1 MSLDVIIKDKVFL
14 DLIDPEQNYVQVASG
29 LMLGEGPIWHSK
41 LKSFIFNDVPN
52 SKTCIYNERDG
63 VRLLFE
69 NGRKGNG
76 NCLDRNGRI
85 IMCEHWTSQLAS
97 WSMDGTDRQVL
108 ASEYEGVEL
117 NSPNDV
123 VERSDGL
130 LYFTDPIYGRGTKP
144 ACNPR
149 PIPSDRRPV
158 YMLNPDTGELRIA
171 AENFENP
178 NGLCFSPDEKILYV
192 ADSPTYRIMA
202 FDVADDGTLS
212 NERLICV
219 TEGEG
224 GPPDGLKC
232 DAFGNLVVA
241 AQRGLHWIAPDG
253 HYLGVIIEPERLL
266 NFCFG
271 GEDGKTVFLA
281 CAEGAYLIRAKIAG
295 CAIPLKKGDI
305 HG

>member
-1 MSLDVIIKDKVFL
+1 MPLEVIVRDERFY
-14 DLIDPEQNYVQVASG
+14 DLFDPNQEYQKIASG
-29 LMLGEGPIWHSK
+29 LLLGEGPFWHDE

-52 SKTCIYNERDG
+52 SNTYCYSTESG
-63 VRLLFE
+63 LRLLFH

-76 NCLDRNGRI
+76 NCLDRYGRI
-85 IMCEHWTSQLAS
+85 IMCEHWTSELSS
-97 WSMDGTDRQVL
+97 WNIDGTDRKVL
-108 ASEYEGVEL
+108 ASSYDGIEL

-130 LYFTDPIYGRGTKP
+130 IYFTDPIYGRGTKP

-149 PIPSDRRPV
+149 PIPSSRRPV
-158 YMLNPDTGELRIA
+158 YLLNQDTGELRIV

-192 ADSPTYRIMA
+192 ADSPTYRITA
-202 FDVADDGTLS
+202 YDVAADGSLS
-212 NERLICV
+212 NERLVCV

-232 DAFGNLVVA
+232 DAQGNLVVA
-241 AQRGLHWIAPDG
+241 AQCGLHWITPEG
-253 HYLGVIIEPERLL
+253 KYLGVIIEPERLL

-271 GEDGKTVFLA
+271 GEDGRTLLFA
-281 CAEGAYLIRAKIAG
+281 CATGAYLLRSKVAG
-295 CAIPLKKGDI
+295 CPIPLKRKVQSK
-305 HG
+305 